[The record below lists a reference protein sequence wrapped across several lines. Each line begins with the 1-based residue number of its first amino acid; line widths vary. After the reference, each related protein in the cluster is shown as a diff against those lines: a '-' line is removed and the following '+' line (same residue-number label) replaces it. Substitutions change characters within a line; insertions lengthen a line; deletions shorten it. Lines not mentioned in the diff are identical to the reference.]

1 LVDFDGDGRLDLLS
15 GSNCCDTSAFHLFRR
30 KADGSWAP
38 IQRRELT
45 PPILELVPTFV
56 SAADWNGDGVP
67 DLLCRPSLG
76 KGIAVALGPF
86 KEDGSIAISREIDFT
101 PKESVESFAVA
112 DWDCDRKPDLL
123 VRQQNPDSG
132 KAGIYW
138 YQNLGGRGLTKLAEG
153 RLLLEIKRKDAWV
166 GGFCV
171 CDWSGDGWPGL
182 IVTRSGSV
190 WFYPRE

>member
-1 LVDFDGDGRLDLLS
+1 MDFDGDGRLDLLS
-15 GSNCCDTSAFHLFRR
+15 GSNCCDPSAFHLFRR

-45 PPILELVPTFV
+45 PPILDSVPTFV
-56 SAADWNGDGVP
+56 SAADWNGDGVA
-67 DLLCRPSLG
+67 DLLCRASDG
-76 KGIAVALGPF
+76 KGILVALGPL
-86 KEDGSIAISREIDFT
+86 KEEGPIAVSREIDFT
-101 PKESVESFAVA
+101 PKEYVESFAVA
-112 DWDCDRKPDLL
+112 DWDRDRKPDLL
-123 VRQQNPDSG
+123 VRQEKPETG

-138 YQNLGGRGLTKLAEG
+138 YQNLGGAGLTKLAEG
-153 RLLLEIKRKDAWV
+153 RLLLEIKPDARV

-171 CDWSGDGWPGL
+171 CDWSGDGRPGL